1 MVFSRNF
8 RRVAERF
15 VCELREPDC
24 RDLSGICRVSKV
36 AVIEVGLEVEATS
49 AWTATFLRW

>member
-49 AWTATFLRW
+49 AWTAAFLRW